1 MSIRRSLYGLDGV
14 NFFVAAIQTGFGVF
28 VTVHLVSRNWPVQA
42 VGLALTIGTLSSLVS
57 QIPAGAFIDSL
68 ADKRLAPR
76 LGIVGIGLAAL
87 MLALSPARPVVFGAQ
102 ALQGMSSAL
111 IGPGIAS
118 ISMAL
123 VGPGRFSERIGRNA
137 RFASIGNGLTA
148 GVMGFAGSFFLPE
161 AVFLV
166 AAALTVPALLA
177 LRLIEGHA
185 AGHPQT
191 SAVVPDRDEPPAAR
205 PPWAGISALFLDRRF
220 TVFAASIV
228 LLFAA
233 SAAMLQGVTGQASRR
248 HPELATLVVA
258 ATILLPQVIV
268 ALLAPWAGRTADRSG
283 RRPLLLLCWALA
295 PVQGV
300 LYAAA
305 PGPYT
310 LVIGQ
315 VLNGVSSAIFGVVM
329 TLVAADL
336 TRGTGRFNLVLG
348 ALGVAIAVGASC
360 GTFFAG
366 LVAAR
371 FGATPAYLGLT
382 FTGLAGLLLL
392 WLAMP
397 ETRPPPAVGAGP
409 RGNG

>member
-1 MSIRRSLYGLDGV
+1 MPTRRSLYGLDGV

-28 VTVHLVSRNWPVQA
+28 VTVHLVSQHWPVQA
-42 VGLALTIGTLSSLVS
+42 IGLALTIGTLSSLVS
-57 QIPAGAFIDSL
+57 QMPAGAFIDSL
-68 ADKRLAPR
+68 TDKRRAVR
-76 LGIVGIGLAAL
+76 LGVVGIGLAAL
-87 MLALSPARPVVFGAQ
+87 MLALSSARPVVFCAQ
-102 ALQGMSSAL
+102 ALQGVSSSL

-123 VGPGRFSERIGRNA
+123 VGRAGFSERIGRNA

-177 LRLIEGHA
+177 LHLIERHA
-185 AGHPQT
+185 PGYLDDANAIADGG
-191 SAVVPDRDEPPAAR
+191 EPPAVK
-205 PPWAGISALFLDRRF
+205 PSWAGIRALFLDRRLA
-220 TVFAASIV
+220 VFAGSIV
-228 LLFAA
+228 LFFAA
-233 SAAMLQGVTGQASRR
+233 SAAMLQGVTGQASQR

-268 ALLAPWAGRTADRSG
+268 ALLAPWAGRSADRSG
-283 RRPLLLLCWALA
+283 RRPLLLLCWALV

-300 LYAAA
+300 LYATA

-310 LVIGQ
+310 LVLGQ
-315 VLNGVSSAIFGVVM
+315 LLNGVSSAIFGVTM

-336 TRGTGRFNLVLG
+336 TRGKGQFNLALG

-360 GTFFAG
+360 STLFAG
-366 LVAAR
+366 LVAAW
-371 FGATPAYLGLT
+371 FGATVTYLGLT
-382 FTGLAGLLLL
+382 LTGIAGLLLL
-392 WLAMP
+392 WAAMP
-397 ETRPPPAVGAGP
+397 ETRAVAVEEAVE
-409 RGNG
+409 